1 MPGSSP
7 TPGNSPAPGQS
18 PTPGSSPAPGG
29 NGTTPGGNGTAV
41 PPSAGNGTAVPPSAG
56 NGTTPGSQGSKKIC
70 FKKANN
76 YPYQL
81 CDSMVCNFA
90 SECQAGS
97 L

>member
-1 MPGSSP
+1 
-7 TPGNSPAPGQS
+7 
-18 PTPGSSPAPGG
+18 
-29 NGTTPGGNGTAV
+29 
-41 PPSAGNGTAVPPSAG
+41 VPPSAG